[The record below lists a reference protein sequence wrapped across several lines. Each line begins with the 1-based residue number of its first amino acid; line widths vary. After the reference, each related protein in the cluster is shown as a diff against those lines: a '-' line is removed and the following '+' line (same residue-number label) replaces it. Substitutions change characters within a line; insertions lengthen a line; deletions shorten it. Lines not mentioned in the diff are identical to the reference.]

1 MPRILS
7 EYACVQSMD
16 ECESIS
22 VSVCG
27 VMCGGYY
34 IQWPGISSPCSRCQ
48 CRNVSCQPPRRR
60 RGGGLWSALSCS
72 RSGLQHLDKGEREK
86 AARKR
91 KKEIKEVTC
100 ETRRRIQADLAT
112 DGNMIHKKMKHKD
125 RWMEKWK
132 ERERDWNNRAGQIGR
147 ENGQQTEQTDQSC
160 NMFEHRHTECII
172 QWEWALTVFGERPE
186 LSRVDHPAG
195 DPQLDSFSFQPLQPG
210 QQSPALREAHHK
222 TSAVTWNSYTVY
234 SDMILEYCL
243 DFL

>member
-1 MPRILS
+1 MWDK
-7 EYACVQSMD
+7 EKD
-16 ECESIS
+16 T
-22 VSVCG
+22 G
-27 VMCGGYY
+27 K
-34 IQWPGISSPCSRCQ
+34 
-48 CRNVSCQPPRRR
+48 
-60 RGGGLWSALSCS
+60 
-72 RSGLQHLDKGEREK
+72 SGHRQKHDPQENETQRQMNGKMER
-86 AARKR
+86 
-91 KKEIKEVTC
+91 
-100 ETRRRIQADLAT
+100 
-112 DGNMIHKKMKHKD
+112 
-125 RWMEKWK
+125 

-172 QWEWALTVFGERPE
+172 QWEWALTVFGECPE